1 MKYISKSSYIVIV
14 LFCSAILFS
23 CGSKASEEE
32 ATEEHHEEEENTVEL
47 TSEQIKTAGIALGK
61 IERQQISGTVKVNGL
76 LDAPPQQMVSVSVP
90 LGGFLK
96 STDLL
101 QGSRVKKGQLIAVIQ
116 NPDYIQ
122 MQQDYLE
129 AKSQFEFSSADYE
142 RQKELAKENVNSQKA
157 LQQAK
162 SSNEIWL
169 AKKNA
174 LLAKLKMIN
183 IDLVSLEAGNI
194 TSIGNVYSPI
204 NGYVTEVNV
213 NIGKFVN
220 PADVLFEIVDTEH
233 LHVELTVF
241 EKDVPKIKLGQK
253 VRFVLANE
261 TSDRLATVYLIGR
274 EISVDRTIRIH
285 CHIDKEDTQLLPGMY
300 LKANVETG
308 GTLVPALPDEAIID
322 YQGKK
327 YIFVSAA
334 EGESHA
340 ENEKGETPKEG
351 EGHEEGSHFMMMEI
365 QIGNS
370 ELGYTEVFLPENT
383 STENLEVV
391 IKGGYSLL
399 SKMKNSEEEGGH
411 AH

>member
-1 MKYISKSSYIVIV
+1 MKYILKYIVIG
-14 LFCSAILFS
+14 LFVSVFIVS
-23 CGSKASEEE
+23 CGEKATEKV

-47 TSEQIKTAGIALGK
+47 TAAQVTTAGITLGK
-61 IERQQISGTVKVNGL
+61 IERLQISGTVKVNGV

-96 STDLL
+96 STGLL
-101 QGSRVKKGQLIAVIQ
+101 QGSRVKKGELIAVIE

-129 AKSQFEFSSADYE
+129 AKSQFEFSNADYE

-162 SSNEIWL
+162 SSYQTWR

-183 IDLVSLEAGNI
+183 INLVALEEGNI
-194 TSIGNVYSPI
+194 TSTGNVYSPI

-220 PADVLFEIVDTEH
+220 PSDVLFEIVDTEH

-261 TSDRLATVYLIGR
+261 TTDRMATVYLIGR

-285 CHIDKEDTQLLPGMY
+285 CHIDREDTQLLPGMY

-308 GTLVPALPDEAIID
+308 GALVPALPDESIID
-322 YQGKK
+322 FQGKK
-327 YIFVSAA
+327 YIFVLA
-334 EGESHA
+334 EEKERIGESNKDEPHD
-340 ENEKGETPKEG
+340 EG
-351 EGHEEGSHFMMMEI
+351 QHFTMVEIRTGS
-365 QIGNS
+365 S
-370 ELGYTEVFLPENT
+370 ELGHTEVIVPEGID
-383 STENLEVV
+383 ENSKVV
-391 IKGGYSLL
+391 IKGAYSIL
-399 SKMKNSEEEGGH
+399 SKIKNSEEEGGH
-411 AH
+411 